1 MSVAKVRLGDL
12 LRSRSQGGQESRDLV
27 ASWRE
32 EVQSIPIEAI
42 ARNPYQPRI
51 EFDDEQLQELAASIR
66 EHGVLHPVVVR
77 KKGDG
82 YELVVGE
89 RRLRACKLLEW
100 ETMPAIVREMSDG
113 EVAEIA
119 LIENLQ
125 RENLNFFEEAE
136 GYKRL
141 LEEFGLT
148 QDELAGRLGKSQSA
162 IANKLRLL
170 RLDPDVRKAISR
182 EMLSERHARALL
194 KLTDPKDQMRAV
206 DVVVQQALNV
216 RQTEEWVEKELQGGD
231 SRDDEKRR
239 RRQSVKGVYTD
250 YRLLFNSVKQLVKQM
265 KADGVG
271 IELNEQRE
279 DDYVELRIRVRRSD
293 KGGR

>member
-32 EVQSIPIEAI
+32 EVQSIPIDAI